1 MCQLPK
7 IIFTAIAS
15 ADEKKLY
22 LVCLQL
28 TNKYVY
34 LYHLIIKN

>member
-15 ADEKKLY
+15 ADEKKLDMITLPINMFIY
-22 LVCLQL
+22 I
-28 TNKYVY
+28 T
-34 LYHLIIKN
+34 